1 MMNVVLIALLI
12 IFITFIIGFL
22 STIIMMFWLNN
33 QLKSFFREQ
42 LKEFFKEVRHRNSDA
57 DAA

>member
-1 MMNVVLIALLI
+1 MNVVLIALLI